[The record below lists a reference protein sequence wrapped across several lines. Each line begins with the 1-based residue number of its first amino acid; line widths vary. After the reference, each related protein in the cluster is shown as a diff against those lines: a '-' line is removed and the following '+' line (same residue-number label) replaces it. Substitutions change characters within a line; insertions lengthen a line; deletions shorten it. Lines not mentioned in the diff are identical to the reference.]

1 MKRLVVLGLL
11 LAGACTDGSGTGPS
25 LVSSITVSSN
35 VSPSGVFVGDQVQLN
50 ATALDANGNI
60 APVAITYLTSNTS
73 VATVSQTGLI
83 TAVGAGT
90 SNISIMAGGASST
103 LTLTVD
109 GNVTDSLVVTPVNP
123 TVGFPGGG
131 VQLTAVVFTTIGNPA
146 RNKTV
151 VWSTADATKATVSAT
166 GFVTPVAATQGVS
179 ICAVATDNANAKG
192 CTTVIVQ
199 PQVAAFLLRPGKAG

>member
-1 MKRLVVLGLL
+1 MRRFIVLGIL
-11 LAGACTDGSGTGPS
+11 LAGACTGGSASGPS

-35 VSPSGVFVGDQVQLN
+35 ASANGVFVGDQVQLN

-60 APVAITYLTSNTS
+60 VPVTITYSSSNLS
-73 VATVSQTGLI
+73 VATVNATGLI

-90 SNISIMAGGASST
+90 SMINVMASGTTST

-109 GNVTDSLVVTPVNP
+109 GNVSSSLQITPVNP
-123 TVGFPGGG
+123 TTSTGPGGG
-131 VQLTAVVFTTIGNPA
+131 VQLTATVLTTLGNPA

-151 VWSTADATKATVSAT
+151 VWSTADATKATVSST
-166 GFVTPVAATQGVS
+166 GFVTPVAATAGVS

-192 CTTVIVQ
+192 CTTVTVQ
-199 PQVAAFLLRPGKAG
+199 SPAN